1 MVEQFQNLLA
11 FFGVTGVPQNFA
23 ELVPWLVTVLACLAI
38 FWVPSSSAPPVTW
51 RLSSPFS
58 WRFPSCSAGAC

>member
-23 ELVPWLVTVLACLAI
+23 ELVPWLVTVLACMAI
-38 FWVPSSSAPPVTW
+38 FFGIVKLMFGLMRYLNRW
-51 RLSSPFS
+51 R
-58 WRFPSCSAGAC
+58 